1 MTAVRSAP
9 KDPAATLVGWS
20 RFAAAWR
27 RSADEARGD
36 RLATAAVG
44 FICAVMGAAVAL
56 FMRGTPAA
64 VCVGLVTLCVTPG
77 CALACWLSTKDRLT
91 RVVTVLAASLTWT
104 VLVTAVLAWERVTTL
119 GVLLIATAGVGGIGS
134 AVFLAIQLTRYL
146 RRTPVVASADE
157 GESPMRRKAVGS
169 SPNPEF
175 VAPSHRF
182 PALDFLLMSALVA
195 AAGLWALAVTQ
206 ARGHTVGSYG
216 LLPVLG
222 VSFLVAAVLTIGVL
236 AVALRFVRTAWPAA
250 VVALGLLLFEFTAA
264 PTMLA
269 ATPLGVYTYKHF
281 GVVNYVVHGGAL
293 RDSLDIYQQWP
304 GFFAAAA
311 GLVRLSGRGPLAY
324 ANWAQ
329 LLFGALNAV
338 VIFAIARRFSQ
349 GHPVV
354 PYVTVLLFETAN
366 WEGQIYY
373 SPQTMAFLLALF
385 FQFFL
390 LSLLEPARLR
400 RPFSYRRWLTVPPL
414 EIQEGE
420 QNDSLGLAAR
430 VVGVIAIFGAIVI
443 THQLSPYVVFAGVA
457 CLWVLGVL
465 RHWPVVLTL
474 AMMLVIY
481 PLLHLPAV
489 DHNHL
494 LTGFSFS
501 KSAGGPPPLASSS
514 PQQALAGVLAKAIGL
529 GIWGATGV
537 CVLSYWRRLGV
548 IIIPVILA
556 FAPLLFLLITD
567 YDGEVIYRV
576 FLFSS
581 PWCALVI
588 AMRLATLVRMPMLR
602 WTAVGFWALFAA
614 LGSAQAAGFGMYA
627 MSLVPP
633 GEVSASAYFL
643 EHAPAKA
650 ELVLA
655 AASFPSR
662 LNGMYTLHDV
672 TQTQNDPSLD
682 EIPQLD
688 GNGLDRM
695 DAKAVAQTVTHL
707 AGGTGYLVIAPSMNQ
722 YVDYYGIFKQDIL
735 PALAPRLKASPY
747 WRVWYSKNGVIIF
760 QTLPKGRL

>member
-9 KDPAATLVGWS
+9 KNPAATLVGRS
-20 RFAAAWR
+20 RLAAAWR

-44 FICAVMGAAVAL
+44 FICAVMGAAAAL
-56 FMRGTPAA
+56 LIRGTPAA

-104 VLVTAVLAWERVTTL
+104 VLVTAVLAWARVTTL
-119 GVLLIATAGVGGIGS
+119 GVLLISTAGVGGIGS
-134 AVFLAIQLTRYL
+134 AVFLAIQLARYL
-146 RRTPVVASADE
+146 KRMPVAASVDE
-157 GESPMRRKAVGS
+157 GESPIRRKAVGS

-175 VAPSHRF
+175 VAPSHRS
-182 PALDFLLMSALVA
+182 PPLNFLLISALVA
-195 AAGLWALAVTQ
+195 AAGLWALAVAQ

-222 VSFLVAAVLTIGVL
+222 SSFLVAAVLTIGVL
-236 AVALRFVRTAWPAA
+236 AVALRFIRTAWPAA
-250 VVALGLLLFEFTAA
+250 VAALGLLLFEFSAA
-264 PTMLA
+264 PIMLA
-269 ATPLGVYTYKHF
+269 STPLGTYTYKHF
-281 GVVNYVVHGGAL
+281 GVVDYIVHGGSL

-324 ANWAQ
+324 ANWAE
-329 LLFGALNAV
+329 LLFEALNAV

-400 RPFSYRRWLTVPPL
+400 RPLSHRRWLTVPPL
-414 EIQEGE
+414 ESQQGG
-420 QNDSLGLAAR
+420 QNDNLGMVR
-430 VVGVIAIFGAIVI
+430 VVGIIAVFGAIVI
-443 THQLSPYVVFAGVA
+443 THQLTPYVVFSGVA
-457 CLWVLGVL
+457 CLWALGVL

-481 PLLHLPAV
+481 TLLHLPAV
-489 DHNHL
+489 DHNQL
-494 LTGFSFS
+494 LTGFSFG
-501 KSAGGPPPLASSS
+501 KSVGGPPPLASSS

-548 IIIPVILA
+548 IVIPVILA
-556 FAPLLFLLITD
+556 FAPLFFLLITD

-581 PWCALVI
+581 PWCALII
-588 AMRLATLVRMPMLR
+588 AMRLATLVRMPILR
-602 WTAVGFWALFAA
+602 WTALGFWALFAA
-614 LGSAQAAGFGMYA
+614 LGSAQAADFGMYP
-627 MSLVPP
+627 MSLVTP
-633 GEVSASAYFL
+633 GEISASAYFL
-643 EHAPAKA
+643 EHAPPKA
-650 ELVLA
+650 VLVLA

-662 LNGMYTLHDV
+662 LNGLYTLHNLD
-672 TQTQNDPSLD
+672 TQNDPSLD
-682 EIPQLD
+682 EVPQFD
-688 GNGLDRM
+688 GNGLDRI
-695 DAKAVAQTVTHL
+695 DPKAVAQVVTYL
-707 AGGTGYLVIAPSMNQ
+707 AGGTGYLVIAPSMDQ
-722 YVDYYGIFKQDIL
+722 YVDYDGTFKRGIL
-735 PALAPRLKASPY
+735 SALVPRLRESPY

-760 QTLPKGRL
+760 QALPKGRL

>member
-9 KDPAATLVGWS
+9 KDPAATLVGRS
-20 RFAAAWR
+20 RLAAAWR

-44 FICAVMGAAVAL
+44 FICAVTGAAVAL

-119 GVLLIATAGVGGIGS
+119 GVFLIATAGVGGIGS
-134 AVFLAIQLTRYL
+134 AVFLAIQLARYL
-146 RRTPVVASADE
+146 KRMPVAASVDE
-157 GESPMRRKAVGS
+157 GDSPIRRKAVGS

-175 VAPSHRF
+175 VAPSHRS
-182 PALDFLLMSALVA
+182 PALNLLLISALVA
-195 AAGLWALAVTQ
+195 ATGLWALAVAQ

-222 VSFLVAAVLTIGVL
+222 SSFLVAAVLTIGVL
-236 AVALRFVRTAWPAA
+236 AVALRFIRTAWPAA
-250 VVALGLLLFEFTAA
+250 VVALGLLLFEFSAS
-264 PTMLA
+264 PIMLA
-269 ATPLGVYTYKHF
+269 STPLGTYTYKHF
-281 GVVNYVVHGGAL
+281 GVVDYIVHGGAL

-324 ANWAQ
+324 ANWAE
-329 LLFGALNAV
+329 LLFEALNAV
-338 VIFAIARRFSQ
+338 VIFAIARRFSR

-373 SPQTMAFLLALF
+373 SPQTMAFLLALI

-400 RPFSYRRWLTVPPL
+400 RPLSHRRWLTIPPL
-414 EIQEGE
+414 ESQGGE
-420 QNDSLGLAAR
+420 QNDNLGMAAR
-430 VVGVIAIFGAIVI
+430 VVGIIAIFGAIVI
-443 THQLSPYVVFAGVA
+443 THQLTPYVVFSGIA
-457 CLWVLGVL
+457 CLWALGVL

-481 PLLHLPAV
+481 TLLHLPAV
-489 DHNHL
+489 DHNQL
-494 LTGFSFS
+494 LTGFSFG

-548 IIIPVILA
+548 IVIPVILA
-556 FAPLLFLLITD
+556 FTPLLFLLITD

-581 PWCALVI
+581 PWCALII
-588 AMRLATLVRMPMLR
+588 AMRLATLVRMPILR

-614 LGSAQAAGFGMYA
+614 LGSAQASAFGMYP

-633 GEVSASAYFL
+633 GEISASAYFL
-643 EHAPAKA
+643 EHAPPKA
-650 ELVLA
+650 VLVLA

-662 LNGMYTLHDV
+662 LNGLYTLHNLD
-672 TQTQNDPSLD
+672 TQNDPSLD
-682 EIPQLD
+682 EVPQFD
-688 GNGLDRM
+688 GNGLDRI
-695 DAKAVAQTVTHL
+695 DPKAVAQVVAYL
-707 AGGTGYLVIAPSMNQ
+707 AGGTGYLVIAPSMDQ
-722 YVDYYGIFKQDIL
+722 YVNYDGTFKRGIL
-735 PALAPRLKASPY
+735 SALVPRLKASPY

-760 QTLPKGRL
+760 QALPKGRL